1 MTIRENSIFVFG
13 DGDNIRHRV
22 ESLLFDNRLTEL
34 REFSNKLK
42 TTILDIERMVVEK
55 LNASVIVAGGDDI
68 IFVVDAK
75 NYDMKYLEGLMLYFQ
90 SATGCTLSLGIGL
103 NLEMAYLNL
112 MRAKATG
119 KARLIDTGLQRTS

>member
-1 MTIRENSIFVFG
+1 MTIRKNSIFVFG

-22 ESLLFDNRLTEL
+22 ESLLFDNKLTEL

-42 TTILDIERMVVEK
+42 TTILEIENMVVK
-55 LNASVIVAGGDDI
+55 NLNASVIVAGGDDI
-68 IFVVDAK
+68 IFVIDAK
-75 NYDMKYLEGLMLYFQ
+75 DYDMKYFEELMFYFQ

-112 MRAKATG
+112 LRAKATG
-119 KARLIDTGLQRTS
+119 KAKLTDTGLQSPS